1 MRRAGAVVG
10 ESTEETRLER
20 ALGAAGFTNKQLSEN
35 TAQGEEKKGDM
46 LTELKNGRATLCF
59 LLS

>member
-1 MRRAGAVVG
+1 M
-10 ESTEETRLER
+10 STEETWLGR

-35 TAQGEEKKGDM
+35 SSRGGEKGDV
-46 LTELKNGRATLCF
+46 LTELKNGRATLHF